1 MFDNLQHGRRLHDLQ
16 HVLLVSVVSRVRL
29 LSTVAVLAAVA
40 GSTQGC
46 ALLLTGYLVGDAMQR
61 SKRVDE
67 CRANLKIQNDQRIR
81 DGKDAYPDMCGQ

>member
-1 MFDNLQHGRRLHDLQ
+1 M
-16 HVLLVSVVSRVRL
+16 SRIRL
-29 LSTVAVLAAVA
+29 LSTVAVLAAV
-40 GSTQGC
+40 SSS
-46 ALLLTGYLVGDAMQR
+46 TGYLVGDAMQR